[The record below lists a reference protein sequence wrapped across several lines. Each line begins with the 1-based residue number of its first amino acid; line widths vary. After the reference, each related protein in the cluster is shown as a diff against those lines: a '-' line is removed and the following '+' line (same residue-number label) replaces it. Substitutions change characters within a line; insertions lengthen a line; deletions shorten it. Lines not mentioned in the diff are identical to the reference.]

1 MPRTQGPAGWWP
13 LCLSRRGVTLSI
25 WMVGGG
31 GGIPWQLWVCSHLS
45 PVQVSTPAG
54 AGLSLRLP
62 GREPQACPTCHEG
75 WAPHRPALSS
85 KGEKSLQS
93 SSPQC
98 RHLWAGEPGTETS
111 SDPGP
116 PEARLSPSRAR
127 KPALA
132 GGGHAA
138 ERGSSQAARA
148 PTRPA
153 SDDLSHLKTLSVP
166 ASPAGVFSTSL

>member
-1 MPRTQGPAGWWP
+1 
-13 LCLSRRGVTLSI
+13 
-25 WMVGGG
+25 MVGGG
-31 GGIPWQLWVCSHLS
+31 GGVPWQLWVCSHLP

-62 GREPQACPTCHEG
+62 GREPQACPTCREG
-75 WAPHRPALSS
+75 WAPRRPALSS

-127 KPALA
+127 KPAPA

-138 ERGSSQAARA
+138 EQGSSRAARA

-153 SDDLSHLKTLSVP
+153 SDDLSLSQDTLRPS
-166 ASPAGVFSTSL
+166 